1 MKSQANQ
8 EDFETPGILTGGI
21 FPLTLGKTF
30 LHIRIFL
37 FQTLYNC
44 HTFAIENRSI
54 TIKR

>member
-21 FPLTLGKTF
+21 FPLTLGETY